1 MEANDQTQNIPA
13 ISFKSVR
20 KSYEQDGQTYDVLQ
34 DITGDIQQGAIVAV
48 LGPSGSGKSTLLS
61 MCNLMRTPDNGEVKI
76 YGKEVREWNVNK
88 LRRTAAL
95 AFQSAPVLD
104 GTVRDNLGL
113 VQRLHQSQLYSP
125 EELASL
131 TGLSSDLL
139 DRSAKD
145 LSGGQRQRLS
155 LARTL
160 ANPSSILLLDE
171 ITSALDPVSALEVE
185 GLIKKQHQEK
195 KLTVMWVTHNM
206 EQAKRVADTI
216 WFMADGRLLEIAET
230 ETFFSN
236 PQHETAKEFLKG
248 GTR

>member
-1 MEANDQTQNIPA
+1 MEANNQKDDIPA
-13 ISFKSVR
+13 ISFTSVR
-20 KSYEQDGQTYDVLQ
+20 KSYEQEGQTYDVLKAV
-34 DITGDIQQGAIVAV
+34 TGDIQQGAIVAV

-61 MCNLMRTPDNGEVKI
+61 MCNLMKTPDHGEVKI
-76 YGKEVREWNVNK
+76 YGKEVRDWDVNK

-104 GTVRDNLGL
+104 GTVRDNLSL
-113 VQRLHQSQLYSP
+113 VQKLHQTQLYSP

-131 TGLSSDLL
+131 TGLSPELL

-145 LSGGQRQRLS
+145 LSGGQLQRLS

-171 ITSALDPVSALEVE
+171 ITSALDPVSALEIE
-185 GLIKKQHQEK
+185 ELIKKQHQEK

-216 WFMADGRLLEIAET
+216 WFMTDGRLLEIAET
-230 ETFFSN
+230 DTFFSR
-236 PQHETAKEFLKG
+236 PQHEAAREFLKG